1 MNTGAVMLDFVPEF
15 KPGDMPPDGYL
26 AWHEWAEVQR
36 AAGIKQVSCCRC
48 CLWQTPQELSDIT
61 ITSIVRDRLG
71 KKIEI
76 KSLVCKK
83 CAVKNPSANDAPRSV
98 PNLGG

>member
-1 MNTGAVMLDFVPEF
+1 MNTGAVMLDSIPEF

-36 AAGIKQVSCCRC
+36 AAGIEQVSCCSC
-48 CLWQTPQELSDIT
+48 CLWQTPQELSEVT
-61 ITSIVRDRLG
+61 INTIMRDRLG

-76 KSLVCKK
+76 KGPVCKK
-83 CAVKNPSANDAPRSV
+83 CATKIPSANAAPPPV
-98 PNLGG
+98 PNLG